1 MGKATQDLK
10 KEHEAIL
17 HVLKI
22 MEKMISSNNRDDSI
36 KLQYGKEVIYFL
48 KIFADKCHHGK
59 EENFLFA
66 ELIRYGIPNE
76 GGPIRV
82 MLKEHTQGR
91 EYISLMNKSLDSED
105 LLSFKINAEKYCD
118 LLRAHI
124 AKENNVLFV
133 MADQKLDEAKQ
144 EELYKQFE
152 QHEENV
158 IGHGVHEE
166 LHSMIH
172 KWSKEFEVH

>member
-10 KEHEAIL
+10 KEHDAIL

-36 KLQYGKEVIYFL
+36 RLEYGKEMMYFL

-59 EENFLFA
+59 EEKFLFA

-76 GGPIRV
+76 GGPVGV

-91 EYISLMNKSLDSED
+91 EYISLMNKSLDSGD
-105 LLSFKINAEKYCD
+105 LISFKINAEKYRD
-118 LLRAHI
+118 LLKVHI

-152 QHEENV
+152 HHEENV

-166 LHSMIH
+166 LHSMIY